1 MELLLLWVVVGIEAL
16 VTATLFIILPRIARR
31 GLLFGVYVGEVR
43 WESDEARRITRGWY
57 AGMVLGLVAGA
68 ALAFAVALVY
78 PGSPAGPFV
87 SLFALVAL
95 YPFLYLRAH
104 LQARRMAEPGAPD
117 VMAAPLVPETPASLE
132 WPAFA
137 IVVGVV
143 GGGLAIGHAALNYEA
158 LPARVPTHFGFSGA
172 PDAWS
177 PRSFWT
183 VLLLPIGT
191 LIMGVSLGVVAALTA
206 RAKRAIRRQDKGV
219 SVEAQMRFRSAM
231 TRFLS
236 GVAILTTV
244 MMALLSVGAVEVALG
259 RAERLPPLF
268 MALTGVLLV
277 YALGG
282 SLYLALRYGQ
292 GGARLERRA
301 EAAPLTD
308 GLADNRRWVLGLFYV
323 NRDDPS
329 IFVEKRFGLGYTI
342 NFGNPRAIALLLVFL
357 ALIAAFTVAGV
368 VSSR

>member
-1 MELLLLWVVVGIEAL
+1 MELLLLWVVVGIEAA
-16 VTATLFIILPRIARR
+16 VTATLFMILPRIARR
-31 GLLFGVYVGEVR
+31 GLLFGVYVGETR

-57 AGMVLGLVAGA
+57 AGMVVGLVAGA
-68 ALAFAVALVY
+68 VLALAVTLVY

-87 SLFALVAL
+87 SLLALVVL

-104 LQARRMAEPGAPD
+104 LQARRIAETGAPE
-117 VMAAPLVPETPASLE
+117 VMAAPLVPDAPANLE
-132 WPAFA
+132 WPALA
-137 IVVGVV
+137 IMVGVV
-143 GGGLAIGHAALNYEA
+143 GGVLAIGYAALSYDA

-172 PDAWS
+172 PDQWA

-191 LIMGVSLGVVAALTA
+191 MIMGVSLGFIAALTA
-206 RAKRAIRRQDKGV
+206 RAKRAIRRHDQGV
-219 SVEAQMRFRSAM
+219 SIEAQLRFRSAM

-236 GVAILTTV
+236 GVAILTTM
-244 MMALLSVGAVEVALG
+244 MMALLSVASVQVALG
-259 RAERLPPLF
+259 RSDRLPMVF
-268 MALTGVLLV
+268 VVFAVALVV

-301 EAAPLTD
+301 EASPLTN
-308 GLADNRRWVLGLFYV
+308 GLADNRQWVLGVFYV

-342 NFGNPRAIALLLVFL
+342 NFGNWKAIALLLFFL
-357 ALIAAFTVAGV
+357 AAIAGFTVAGV
-368 VSSR
+368 ISSR